1 MRILITGANGR
12 LGSKLV
18 EVATSHAHV
27 ITATDQ
33 NTLDITDLEAARAF
47 MQDHTPEW
55 VIHCAAWTDVDGCA
69 RDPEAANRINGYG
82 AGNIAHAAH
91 EVGAGI
97 LYVSSNEVFDGEAT
111 APYNEQALTR
121 PINPYGYSKWLGESE
136 VQKHNPRFMIART
149 SWLFAHGG
157 KNFIQTILNAAAAKK
172 PLRVVTDEIANPTYT
187 DDLADALMQLTEAQ
201 ASGIYHLINEGYCS
215 RWEFA
220 RYILDHAGYGETDL
234 AQITSNEWARPS
246 TPPRFSPLENHAAA
260 AQGVKLRGWQTA
272 VDAFLK
278 RESLYKSQSEQ

>member
-18 EVATSHAHV
+18 EVATSRAHD

-33 NTLDITDLEAARAF
+33 EMLNITDLEAARTF
-47 MQDHTPEW
+47 MRGHAPEW

-82 AGNIAHAAH
+82 AGNIALAAH

-97 LYVSSNEVFDGEAT
+97 VYVSSNEVFDGEAT
-111 APYNEQALTR
+111 TPYHENAPTR

-136 VQKHNPRFMIART
+136 VQKYNPRHMIART

-157 KNFIQTILNAAAAKK
+157 KNFIQTILNAAAAQK
-172 PLRVVTDEIANPTYT
+172 PLRVVTDESANPTYT
-187 DDLADALMQLTEAQ
+187 DDLAEALMQLVEAQ
-201 ASGIYHLINEGYCS
+201 ASGIYHLVNEGYCS

-220 RYILDHAGYGETDL
+220 RYILDHAGYRETEL

-246 TPPRFSPLENHAAA
+246 TPPRFSPLENQAAA
-260 AQGVKLRGWQTA
+260 ALGVKLRGWQAA

-278 RESLYKSQSEQ
+278 HEALYKA